1 MANKT
6 PFVEK
11 QRDILLERFGLA
23 LPDLY
28 ENLKVVCGKNE
39 GERIFKAIAEEKFKK
54 NLLPKIKGIDI
65 DTLMNREEGLSSPF
79 DWKLKIE
86 EKTENGEKVW
96 YETLWNCPHL
106 KATQKHNLPSP
117 CEPVCYTDF
126 WLLEKYGILKAKL
139 VSHILEG
146 AEGCCFR
153 VMKVK

>member
-54 NLLPKIKGIDI
+54 NLLPKIKDIDI
-65 DTLMNREEGLSSPF
+65 NVLMNREEGLSSPF
-79 DWKLKIE
+79 DWKLKI
-86 EKTENGEKVW
+86 
-96 YETLWNCPHL
+96 
-106 KATQKHNLPSP
+106 
-117 CEPVCYTDF
+117 
-126 WLLEKYGILKAKL
+126 
-139 VSHILEG
+139 
-146 AEGCCFR
+146 
-153 VMKVK
+153 